1 MQEQHV
7 KLRVALKVRV
17 ALVHIVFEN
26 FVEIITA
33 HNINNTIQKI
43 VVRIILK
50 MFLKALKHFF

>member
-43 VVRIILK
+43 VRIILK

>member
-1 MQEQHV
+1 M
-7 KLRVALKVRV
+7 
-17 ALVHIVFEN
+17 FEN

-50 MFLKALKHFF
+50 MFLKALKHFDEKCINIV